1 MIMKEKLNYFSSKNC
16 NIVGMTTV
24 KDIDNNEMLFALD
37 DWGILNIYKLNCI
50 LWQLAGQNY
59 TYFLYLQNFPKIF
72 LLNNEEMLS
81 LSSIA

>member
-37 DWGILNIYKLNCI
+37 DWGILNIYKSL
-50 LWQLAGQNY
+50 
-59 TYFLYLQNFPKIF
+59 YFLQSNKI
-72 LLNNEEMLS
+72 LCKK
-81 LSSIA
+81 